1 MKFPMALSQKFLIF
15 KVFFILFVAHFTMS
29 KVSVVS
35 STSIYLFGS
44 FDERKV
50 ETSANDRE
58 KVAAASSMRAGQQTT
73 FAHIVALADLSEQKV
88 RRTHNLYRLIGQV
101 CFALQRFS
109 NKLGRIVGLKR
120 NNLLLELTEE
130 EVSPLLRSRGPEYS
144 KGNRRFLGNIF
155 QTKQFP
161 KSQKSLFKAQIR
173 SLSSIFTKIRDGSS
187 NETNAKNH
195 YNFFSRRLQNKN
207 LPLLN
212 AFILPVSWG
221 GSVVTEKE
229 RGSLLLLNE
238 KRLNTVL
245 SHGVSPWLK
254 KALATD
260 FLRFLRAKNG
270 NVEEAWKMIYAHA
283 KWRTSKHGADTIL
296 KNREFLG
303 SILHREL
310 FWLGES
316 CEGHPTM
323 VIRTQAHDGADYN
336 EDPKIFTR

>member
-1 MKFPMALSQKFLIF
+1 MALSQKFLIF

-58 KVAAASSMRAGQQTT
+58 KVAAALSMRAGQQTT
-73 FAHIVALADLSEQKV
+73 FAHIVALADSSEQKV

-109 NKLGRIVGLKR
+109 NKLGRIIGLKR

-130 EVSPLLRSRGPEYS
+130 EVSTLLRSRGPEYS

-173 SLSSIFTKIRDGSS
+173 SLSSIFTKI
-187 NETNAKNH
+187 
-195 YNFFSRRLQNKN
+195 
-207 LPLLN
+207 
-212 AFILPVSWG
+212 
-221 GSVVTEKE
+221 
-229 RGSLLLLNE
+229 SL
-238 KRLNTVL
+238 VL
-245 SHGVSPWLK
+245 SHLILTYLTVSYLI
-254 KALATD
+254 LS
-260 FLRFLRAKNG
+260 FLTLSYLTLSYLTLPYLILPDLTLSYLTLPYLTLSYLILSYLILSCLLSSYLFLSYL
-270 NVEEAWKMIYAHA
+270 ICC
-283 KWRTSKHGADTIL
+283 S
-296 KNREFLG
+296 
-303 SILHREL
+303 
-310 FWLGES
+310 
-316 CEGHPTM
+316 
-323 VIRTQAHDGADYN
+323 
-336 EDPKIFTR
+336 